1 MNKEINSKIAIII
14 LVVFAALLIVWM
26 LYEYQI
32 TSFLS
37 PSVSQI
43 LSKPFIKKLTPTP
56 SKIEFKKFSQ
66 EEEFKNYLDEA
77 SKATSSGGLNFLN
90 QPRYAEGMKAF
101 EAPSATPA
109 GLGAGEAQPERF
121 SETNV
126 QVASVDEPD
135 IAKTNGQE
143 IYFSPESAAF
153 KCFLPEG
160 CPQGGGKTKIIK
172 AFPIENLSLKK
183 DIEKSGDLFLYKN
196 ILVIF
201 SSEKIY
207 GYDVSGETPKE
218 SWSIDLEQNAQIVGS
233 RLAQDKMYLIV
244 RSGLNLDH
252 PCPIKPLSVKGSP
265 LEIKCADIYHPTV
278 VLPTEVAYTALTI
291 NPLTGETEKTVSFT
305 GSTDSSLIYMSKNN
319 LYVAYSY
326 SYTENLLKFFLSF
339 LEEKA
344 QDLVPSSMIN
354 KLKKL
359 DSYDIS
365 MDAKMTELQIIFE
378 NHLSSLNDDERLKFE
393 NELNNRLTD
402 YYKAHKRDLEKTT
415 LVKLDLGSL
424 EIKALGNIPG
434 QPLNQFSLD
443 EYKDN
448 LRVATTVGERMWIG
462 FWGGTQESANDVYVL
477 DKDLKTIGSLQDL
490 GLEERI
496 YSARF
501 IEDKG
506 YLVTFRQTDPF
517 FVLDLATPK
526 SPGLEGQLKI
536 PGYSS
541 YLHPITKD
549 KILGIGKEG
558 DQIKISLFDVTDP
571 KKPQEKAKYTLNEY
585 WSDILNTH
593 HAFLLDSKHTIFFLP
608 GERGGYIFSYQ
619 NDKLELKK
627 AVSDISASRALYIN
641 DYLYLLGDNKLKVLN
656 EINWEKIK
664 ELEF

>member
-1 MNKEINSKIAIII
+1 M
-14 LVVFAALLIVWM
+14 
-26 LYEYQI
+26 
-32 TSFLS
+32 
-37 PSVSQI
+37 
-43 LSKPFIKKLTPTP
+43 
-56 SKIEFKKFSQ
+56 
-66 EEEFKNYLDEA
+66 
-77 SKATSSGGLNFLN
+77 
-90 QPRYAEGMKAF
+90 
-101 EAPSATPA
+101 
-109 GLGAGEAQPERF
+109 
-121 SETNV
+121 
-126 QVASVDEPD
+126 
-135 IAKTNGQE
+135 
-143 IYFSPESAAF
+143 
-153 KCFLPEG
+153 
-160 CPQGGGKTKIIK
+160 
-172 AFPIENLSLKK
+172 
-183 DIEKSGDLFLYKN
+183 
-196 ILVIF
+196 
-201 SSEKIY
+201 
-207 GYDVSGETPKE
+207 
-218 SWSIDLEQNAQIVGS
+218 
-233 RLAQDKMYLIV
+233 
-244 RSGLNLDH
+244 
-252 PCPIKPLSVKGSP
+252 
-265 LEIKCADIYHPTV
+265 
-278 VLPTEVAYTALTI
+278 
-291 NPLTGETEKTVSFT
+291 
-305 GSTDSSLIYMSKNN
+305 
-319 LYVAYSY
+319 
-326 SYTENLLKFFLSF
+326 
-339 LEEKA
+339 
-344 QDLVPSSMIN
+344 
-354 KLKKL
+354 
-359 DSYDIS
+359 
-365 MDAKMTELQIIFE
+365 
-378 NHLSSLNDDERLKFE
+378 
-393 NELNNRLTD
+393 
-402 YYKAHKRDLEKTT
+402 
-415 LVKLDLGSL
+415 GSL